1 MARELSEKDWTL
13 LKTLAP
19 ECDAVVC
26 VSSGFVYRS
35 ILPPVANHYAND
47 EQDFLE
53 RLSRLSNEDLRY
65 LVSLVNDGSE
75 SLGCVEPKYAEIFID
90 FVRNRLGDENAE
102 SILRVYEDVDECV
115 T

>member
-13 LKTLAP
+13 LKILAP

-26 VSSGFVYRS
+26 ISSGFVYRS

-53 RLSRLSNEDLRY
+53 RLSRLSDEDLQY
-65 LVSLVNDGSE
+65 LVSLVTDGSE
-75 SLGCVEPKYAEIFID
+75 SLGCVEPAYAEA
-90 FVRNRLGDENAE
+90 FVELVRRRLGSEAAE
-102 SILRVYEDVDECV
+102 SVLGVYEEADECV